1 MTQFPDAA
9 ATSVPYKPTFKP
21 YVPDANDT
29 KFVVD
34 FVLEEVS
41 TEEEAAAPAAA
52 VDADVVSVAE
62 NDTMLA
68 LATMISEKLNF
79 VEMGE
84 SATKYINQLSNN
96 SLVNLVVIFGLPI
109 ITAVLS
115 VMGAGPLAIA
125 TTASRNRMT
134 ELDAQL
140 PPGGFDEYLRWKRE
154 LTMQAGKCTARRQP
168 GRLDAYRK

>member
-1 MTQFPDAA
+1 M
-9 ATSVPYKPTFKP
+9 
-21 YVPDANDT
+21 
-29 KFVVD
+29 
-34 FVLEEVS
+34 LG
-41 TEEEAAAPAAA
+41 AA

-125 TTASRNRMT
+125 TTAWVVPIAAV
-134 ELDAQL
+134 LVL
-140 PPGGFDEYLRWKRE
+140 PDLVQK
-154 LTMQAGKCTARRQP
+154 
-168 GRLDAYRK
+168 